1 MRYKIVLEYDGSGF
15 HGWQKQRSGC
25 RTVQEEVERAL
36 SHLTADAAVTGSG
49 RTDEGVHALGQVAHF
64 DYDGG
69 LDAATLMRALN
80 HWLPEDI
87 CVKSCSAVPD
97 TFDARKSARRKTYEY
112 VMYTADLPSPLRRT
126 RECYIGASADVRA
139 MNEAAGLLKGT
150 HDFSAFCRSGSSAK
164 TFTRTIYDSEVREE
178 GDRIIYRV
186 MGNGF
191 LYNMVRIMVG
201 TLLFSA
207 QGKIKQGE
215 IKNII
220 LSKDRKRAGK
230 TAPPQGLYLNKINY
244 QQVQNGGYTA

>member
-186 MGNGF
+186 TGNGF
-191 LYNMVRIMVG
+191 LYNMVRIISGALIRIGRNEKKAEDIG
-201 TLLFSA
+201 TALAS
-207 QGKIKQGE
+207 GSRVMMPDI
-215 IKNII
+215 
-220 LSKDRKRAGK
+220 
-230 TAPPQGLYLNKINY
+230 APPQALYLAAVEY
-244 QQVQNGGYTA
+244 PDFPEQE